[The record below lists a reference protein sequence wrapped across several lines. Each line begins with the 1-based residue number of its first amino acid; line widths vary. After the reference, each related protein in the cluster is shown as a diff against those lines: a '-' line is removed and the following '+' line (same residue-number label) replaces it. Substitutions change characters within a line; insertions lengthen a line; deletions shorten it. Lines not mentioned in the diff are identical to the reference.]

1 MLKSG
6 GSVVTRIRLE
16 SSLPV
21 DMVNKYDR
29 ENKYNQS
36 RFNCLIVTPVKK
48 EAPAWPQLDEGK
60 ENKVSVF

>member
-1 MLKSG
+1 MLQ
-6 GSVVTRIRLE
+6 E
-16 SSLPV
+16 SDLKAACLLTWSTN
-21 DMVNKYDR
+21 MT

-48 EAPAWPQLDEGK
+48 EAPAWPQLDEVK